1 MALPQLTPISTT
13 SKSILPSTGSGDD
26 VTATNLPFG
35 VYTSD
40 MDFVTG
46 AVAQV
51 SYTYRKLGGDI
62 LDIELSSQNVYAA
75 YEESVLEY
83 SYMVNMYQSKNVL
96 SDLLGETTGTFDY
109 KGEFSG
115 TTNTL
120 PNVALKYPRFNFGY
134 ARRLADAFSE
144 EVAVGGTQ
152 TVYSASIN
160 LSDNVQDYD
169 LQEAIQDASTAGG
182 VSFASKV
189 QNNKVLI
196 KRVYYKSPTSM
207 WRFYG
212 YYGGLGT
219 IGNLTSYGQYAD
231 DSTWQFIPVW
241 HNKAQSAAFEDAL
254 QTRTSHYSY
263 EIRNNKI
270 RIFPIPN
277 QYMTAVWVEFTVKED
292 SWQEQSDRKIGIDG
306 INNLNTLPFAN
317 LPYTKINSIGKQW
330 IRKYA
335 LSLTKEILG
344 QVRGKFTSIP
354 IPGESVTLNATD
366 LLSQAKEEQTQ
377 LKEELKNIMMET
389 SYEKLAES
397 DGSMADNSSK
407 LFQGIPRVI
416 FIG

>member
-1 MALPQLTPISTT
+1 MALPKLSPISTT

-51 SYTYRKLGGDI
+51 SYTYRKLGGDV
-62 LDIELSSQNVYAA
+62 LDIEVTAQNVYAA

-115 TTNTL
+115 SNNTL

-134 ARRLADAFSE
+134 ARRLADTFSE
-144 EVAVGGTQ
+144 EVAVGGSQ
-152 TVYSASIN
+152 TVYSASIS
-160 LSDNVQDYD
+160 LTDDVQDYD
-169 LQEAIQDASTAGG
+169 LQKVIQASSSAGG
-182 VSFASKV
+182 VAFANKV

-196 KRVYYKSPTSM
+196 RRVFYKSPSAM

-212 YYGGLGT
+212 YYGGIGT
-219 IGNLTSYGQYAD
+219 IGNLTTYGQYAD
-231 DSTWQFIPVW
+231 DSTWQFVPVW
-241 HNKAQSAAFEDAL
+241 QNKAQSAAFEDAMK
-254 QTRTSHYSY
+254 TRTSHYSY

-277 QYMTAVWVEFTVKED
+277 QYMKKIWVEFTVKEN
-292 SWQEQSDRKIGIDG
+292 SWEEVSDRKIGIDG
-306 INNLNTLPFAN
+306 INNINSLPFAN
-317 LPYTKINSIGKQW
+317 IPYTKINSIGKQW

-335 LSLTKEILG
+335 LSLTKEMLG
-344 QVRGKFTSIP
+344 QVRGKFTTVP
-354 IPGESVTLNATD
+354 IPGESVTLNATE

-377 LKEELKNIMMET
+377 LKEELKNILMET

-397 DGSMADNSSK
+397 DGNMSDNASK
-407 LFQGIPRVI
+407 LFQGIPRII
-416 FIG
+416 FMG